1 MFTVYFD
8 LMRTMIFE
16 LHVCDV
22 MMHRKIILTV
32 SLTTFGGFILLVMCA
47 CTINELYKYGC
58 KTVSLHQMVT

>member
-1 MFTVYFD
+1 MYND
-8 LMRTMIFE
+8 IFE

-22 MMHRKIILTV
+22 MMHRKIILTDI

-47 CTINELYKYGC
+47 CTINELHKYDYEC